1 MFTHFHHLKHVGLT
15 VLGMITLTAAI
26 VAMFYTTASDALVSP
41 TLKFGKAQTRVM
53 QGLVKTSY
61 ANHVYIESNCQTPI
75 TTVIDPTYAGT
86 TCLDLEHAGEGAL
99 IGEFMMSI
107 ANLDSI

>member
-15 VLGMITLTAAI
+15 VLGMITLTAAL

-41 TLKFGKAQTRVM
+41 TLKFGKAQTKIM

-61 ANHVYIESNCQTPI
+61 ANPIYIESNCQTPI
-75 TTVIDPTYAGT
+75 TTVIDPNSAGT
-86 TCLDLEHAGEGAL
+86 TCLDLEHAGEGV
-99 IGEFMMSI
+99 
-107 ANLDSI
+107 